1 VLYASEVLV
10 ALGVGVTAA
19 LTMLVTPHC
28 IEAKDIGSFNSIPA
42 QSCHFSFPH
51 ATAQAYISIAVGTS
65 SMVQAR
71 MMGSA
76 LGLAVAMSVVNTYV
90 KNTLDFIL
98 SPSQIASLLKNL
110 EIVKTLNTQD
120 QERVRIVFG
129 KAFRIEN
136 HIVVG
141 VAALQVL
148 AVGLMWRKKQI
159 SLHSS

>member
-1 VLYASEVLV
+1 
-10 ALGVGVTAA
+10 
-19 LTMLVTPHC
+19 
-28 IEAKDIGSFNSIPA
+28 
-42 QSCHFSFPH
+42 
-51 ATAQAYISIAVGTS
+51 
-65 SMVQAR
+65 MVQAR